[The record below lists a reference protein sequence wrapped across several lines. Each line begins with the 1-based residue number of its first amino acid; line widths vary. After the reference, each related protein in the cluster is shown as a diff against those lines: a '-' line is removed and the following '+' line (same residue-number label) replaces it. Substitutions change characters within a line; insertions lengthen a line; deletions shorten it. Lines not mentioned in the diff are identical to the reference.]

1 MQLVLTDTQ
10 EESLR
15 KLLGVFLEENT
26 KINLS
31 ALRTEEKCW
40 TGNIL
45 DALAFLSYAQHHGLQ
60 TSNCQL
66 IDVGTGGGFPLLP
79 IAIVLADMKCTG
91 LDTTGKKLAAIGRI
105 AETLHLPAIQL
116 IHQRTEV
123 LGHDPAHREHYDF
136 VTARAVAA
144 LPKLLEWTVPFA
156 KIGGKIVLWKSLHI
170 AEELA
175 ASAAIQK
182 ELHCHLQETF
192 LYDLGGEWGE
202 RQLLIFE
209 KTAATPDFYPIPLG
223 TKK

>member
-1 MQLVLTDTQ
+1 MQIDLTDRETQ
-10 EESLR
+10 AVRDLLR
-15 KLLGVFLEENT
+15 VFLEENA

-45 DALAFLSYAQHHGLQ
+45 DSLAFHAYVQDKKLPLSNH
-60 TSNCQL
+60 TL
-66 IDVGTGGGFPLLP
+66 IDIGTGGGFPLLP
-79 IAIVLADMKCTG
+79 IAILFPEMRCTG
-91 LDTTGKKLAAIGRI
+91 LDTTGKKIAAVGRI
-105 AETLHLPAIQL
+105 AEALHLPKIQL

-123 LGHDPAHREHYDF
+123 LGHDALHREQYDF

-144 LPKLLEWTVPFA
+144 LPKLLEWTAPFA
-156 KIGGKIVLWKSLHI
+156 KIGGKIILWKSLHI

-175 ASAAIQK
+175 ASEAIQK
-182 ELHCHLQETF
+182 ELGCHLQETF

-209 KTAATPDFYPIPLG
+209 KTESTPSTYPVPIG